1 MSGDDFA
8 LHPRLAADTATVCDL
23 GLCRVL
29 LMDDATW
36 PWLILVP
43 RRAALREL
51 IDLPRAERHL
61 LDDEIAL
68 ASHVL
73 LSLHRPDK
81 LNVAALGNVVEQLH
95 VHVIARHVGDPA
107 WPAPVWG
114 RQPPLAHS
122 PADLQTRLASLAA
135 TFSAAMRE
143 LSHH

>member
-1 MSGDDFA
+1 MSGTDFE

-23 GLCRVL
+23 GLSRVL
-29 LMDDATW
+29 LMDDITW

-43 RRAALREL
+43 RRTSLREL
-51 IDLPRAERHL
+51 VDLPRPDRHR
-61 LDDEIAL
+61 LDDEVAL

-73 LSLHRPDK
+73 LTLYRPDK

-114 RQPPLAHS
+114 RQPPRTHAPDLRAERVKALRSAFAALAEAPS
-122 PADLQTRLASLAA
+122 R
-135 TFSAAMRE
+135 
-143 LSHH
+143 

>member
-1 MSGDDFA
+1 MSEHDFA
-8 LHPRLAADTATVCDL
+8 LHPRLVADTAQVCDL
-23 GLCRVL
+23 ALSRVL
-29 LMDDATW
+29 LMDDAAW

-68 ASHVL
+68 ASQTL
-73 LSLHRPDK
+73 ISLYRPDK

-95 VHVIARHVGDPA
+95 VHVIARHIGDPA

-114 RQPPLAHS
+114 RQPATPYS
-122 PADLQTRLASLAA
+122 ADAREERLEALRDAFA
-135 TFSAAMRE
+135 R
-143 LSHH
+143 LSN

>member
-1 MSGDDFA
+1 MSAPDFT
-8 LHPRLAADTATVCDL
+8 LHPRLAADTVPVCDL
-23 GLCRVL
+23 ALSRVL
-29 LMDDATW
+29 LMDDAAW

-43 RRAALREL
+43 RRAGLREL

-68 ASHVL
+68 ASQAL
-73 LSLHRPDK
+73 LSLYRPDK

-114 RQPPLAHS
+114 RQPPMPYA
-122 PADLQTRLASLAA
+122 PERREARLA
-135 TFSAAMRE
+135 E
-143 LSHH
+143 LRRTLGSR